1 MKEDI
6 YARLVKKIP
15 GFTFTVY
22 FKYAL
27 IYKCFLYLK
36 VFFTV
41 MFIQKTNWFQTVTMQ
56 IIHLTCIQLKGAR
69 SRYFR

>member
-36 VFFTV
+36 VFFTG
-41 MFIQKTNWFQTVTMQ
+41 MFIQKTNWFQTVIMQ
-56 IIHLTCIQLKGAR
+56 IIHLICIQLKGAR
-69 SRYFR
+69 SCYFR